1 MPQGQFLPPSRT
13 LMGPGPSDVSQ
24 RVLDALSR
32 PTIGHLDPEFI
43 RLMDEIKALLQYAF
57 QTKNEMT
64 MPVSAPGSAG
74 METCFVNLVEPGDK
88 VIVCRNGVFGA
99 RMLENVERCG
109 GTAVMVEDEWGRAVD
124 VEKVKAALEANPDAK
139 IVAFVHAETS
149 TGALSDAKAIAAAA
163 QAHGCLTIVDA
174 VTSLAGSELR
184 VDDWGLDAVY
194 SGTQKC
200 MSCVPGISPVTFSER
215 ALEKVSGRSSKVQS
229 WFLDLSLV
237 MAYWGTG
244 AKRAYHHTAPVND
257 LYALHE
263 SLLMV
268 KEEGLE
274 NAWAR
279 HQDLHLKLV
288 AGLAV
293 LGLTVVPPEGER
305 LAQLNTVLIPEG
317 IDDATVRSRLLAEYN
332 LEIGA
337 GLGAF
342 AGKAWRIGLMGSACT
357 EANVRFCLESLETVL
372 IDLGVNVPK
381 GSAVAAAFA

>member
-1 MPQGQFLPPSRT
+1 
-13 LMGPGPSDVSQ
+13 
-24 RVLDALSR
+24 
-32 PTIGHLDPEFI
+32 
-43 RLMDEIKALLQYAF
+43 
-57 QTKNEMT
+57 
-64 MPVSAPGSAG
+64 
-74 METCFVNLVEPGDK
+74 
-88 VIVCRNGVFGA
+88 
-99 RMLENVERCG
+99 
-109 GTAVMVEDEWGRAVD
+109 
-124 VEKVKAALEANPDAK
+124 
-139 IVAFVHAETS
+139 
-149 TGALSDAKAIAAAA
+149 
-163 QAHGCLTIVDA
+163 
-174 VTSLAGSELR
+174 
-184 VDDWGLDAVY
+184 
-194 SGTQKC
+194 